1 MLMVIISSVLIDV
14 DRRVSAERVV
24 RRSAGP
30 LESSESKNDPLLA
43 R

>member
-1 MLMVIISSVLIDV
+1 
-14 DRRVSAERVV
+14 VV

-43 R
+43 RWNQNDETEKIW